1 MLATQIIARIQA
13 MVAVELPVRNLF
25 ETPTVAELAEQIE
38 QALRQEQRMETPPLV
53 PISREQPLP
62 LSFAQQRL
70 WFLDQLEPNN
80 TAYNIPLVLRLQ
92 GALKVDVLAQSL
104 RELVNRHEILRT
116 AFPTVNN
123 QPIQISE
130 PPDTFC
136 LERVDLSMLAVE
148 EREAAIQRYAHLHA
162 MHVFHLEEGPLLKAL
177 LLTIRSQQEHVL
189 LLTMHHIIADGWSL
203 GILTRELTVLYN
215 AFANGTSSPLPALP
229 IQYADFAFWQR
240 QWLQGSILDA
250 QVAYWQQQ
258 LHEVVPLELPTDYPR
273 PAIQTFQGAQEKL
286 LISASLRDEL
296 KQLCIREEVT
306 LFMVLAAAFQV

>member
-1 MLATQIIARIQA
+1 
-13 MVAVELPVRNLF
+13 
-25 ETPTVAELAEQIE
+25 
-38 QALRQEQRMETPPLV
+38 
-53 PISREQPLP
+53 
-62 LSFAQQRL
+62 
-70 WFLDQLEPNN
+70 
-80 TAYNIPLVLRLQ
+80 
-92 GALKVDVLAQSL
+92 
-104 RELVNRHEILRT
+104 
-116 AFPTVNN
+116 
-123 QPIQISE
+123 
-130 PPDTFC
+130 
-136 LERVDLSMLAVE
+136 
-148 EREAAIQRYAHLHA
+148 
-162 MHVFHLEEGPLLKAL
+162 
-177 LLTIRSQQEHVL
+177 
-189 LLTMHHIIADGWSL
+189 MHHIIADGWSL

-306 LFMVLAAAFQV
+306 LFMVLAAAFQVLLARYSGQDDIAIGTDIANRTRAETEGLIGFFVNTFVLRL